1 MKIIKSGA
9 RWASEAPA
17 ADGSRA
23 AQGHKRGALDTC
35 MCVPVPLSG
44 CFVQGGCGSAAEL
57 AEKGS
62 VTCVKKHKNKTLILC
77 LFFFSLT
84 LSIAHFSHCA
94 FA

>member
-9 RWASEAPA
+9 RRASEAPA

-35 MCVPVPLSG
+35 RRVPVPLSG
-44 CFVQGGCGSAAEL
+44 CFVQGGCGSAAEV
-57 AEKGS
+57 AVKGS
-62 VTCVKKHKNKTLILC
+62 VTCEKKRTFSFC
-77 LFFFSLT
+77 LLFSLT